1 MLRKKY
7 SRFYCMFCHYNTERK
22 SSYDNHLLI
31 TKHIKVVTGNN
42 SATLETHSCNK
53 LQNSHFYSCGICQK
67 DFLNR
72 SGIWKHK
79 KSVTNNKKTKK
90 MNKLIKKKLF

>member
-1 MLRKKY
+1 
-7 SRFYCMFCHYNTERK
+7 MFCHYNTERK
-22 SSYDNHLLI
+22 RSYDNHLLI

-79 KSVTNNKKTKK
+79 KV
-90 MNKLIKKKLF
+90 